1 MGMTGL
7 FTAVS
12 GLQAAQASLYTTGHN
27 MANHSVR
34 GFTRQHVAQ
43 TTFFYR
49 TIGRNNTGALQV
61 GLGTNMEGIRQI
73 RDKFLDMRWRE
84 AAPQLHFWDVQFSTG
99 RELDS
104 IFGELEGQFRMQGA
118 LRDFNMAM
126 HELLKEP
133 GSIESRSNFI
143 HFAGSFLSRA
153 EDAARSM
160 RAYQDELNNQVIS
173 TVQRINQLLV
183 EIDDLNRRIARE
195 EIGGARAN
203 DFRDWRN
210 NAIDELSTLIDINY
224 RPDVRTG
231 AYTIWTD
238 GHMLLSGGH
247 INTLGLRHSSPGS
260 PFVEP
265 VFTSSFDTLIYDP
278 TGRNAVALFNWE
290 RISHEEYMPPRGQLF
305 SLLVARGLSP
315 VNYQSAPPPT
325 VADLLAPPYYLE
337 REVAAF
343 TRNQVMQ
350 MLNTIDANGWT
361 GYIDPLSLAAMQT
374 HLTVALTN
382 FINDTTILPPA
393 PVPPALTLLPS
404 PPGPTPPPQLVS
416 MVNWINNE
424 LQPTTIEANTDI
436 AAYRR
441 EARFRFDITHGVI
454 TRTQAQFDTMIN
466 SIVTMFNTALTTDI
480 LGLGLPGMPQ
490 DLHGNPGVPL
500 FVQIRP
506 GEPLTLGNL
515 QINPELLGQ
524 HGASRLALQFD
535 DSISGESEVRIVAW
549 MIEQWS
555 SPDLVQ
561 FNDWVSMGV
570 DTFYRNFITEMAI
583 NTDTAGS
590 AVRGNIEVMNS
601 LDQRRLQIS
610 GVSLEEEM
618 SNMIRFQHAYN
629 ASARMINTL
638 DSMLDRIINHMG
650 RGG

>member
-27 MANHSVR
+27 MANHSVH

-43 TTFFYR
+43 TTFFYN

-61 GLGTNMEGIRQI
+61 GLGTDMQGIRQI
-73 RDKFLDMRWRE
+73 RDKFLDMSWRN

-99 RELDS
+99 RELDA
-104 IFGELEGQFRMQGA
+104 IFGELEGQFRIQGA
-118 LRDFNMAM
+118 LRDFNMAL

-133 GSIESRSNFI
+133 NSIESRSNFI
-143 HFAGSFLSRA
+143 HFAGTFLNRA
-153 EDAARSM
+153 DDSARSM
-160 RAYQDELNNQVIS
+160 RAYQDELNNQVIG

-238 GHMLLSGGH
+238 GHMLLSNGH

-265 VFTSSFDTLIYDP
+265 VFTGDFDTLIYDP
-278 TGRNAVALFNWE
+278 TGRNAIALFNWE
-290 RISHEEYMPPRGQLF
+290 RISHEETMPPRGQLF

-315 VNYQSAPPPT
+315 VNYDSAPPP
-325 VADLLAPPYYLE
+325 LAAALQGVELE
-337 REVAAF
+337 REIAAF
-343 TRNQVMQ
+343 TRNQVAQ
-350 MLNTIDANGWT
+350 MLNTMIANGWDTHFTT
-361 GYIDPLSLAAMQT
+361 GLAAITAMQT
-374 HLTVALTN
+374 HLTGPLTD
-382 FINDTTILPPA
+382 FIDGILGAAPAPPA
-393 PVPPALTLLPS
+393 FTLLA
-404 PPGPTPPPQLVS
+404 GAPPQLVS

-424 LQPTTIEANTDI
+424 LQPATINDNMMI
-436 AAYRR
+436 ASYRR
-441 EARFRFDITHGVI
+441 EARHRFDITHGVI

-466 SIVTMFNTALTTDI
+466 SIVNMFNAAIMTDVV
-480 LGLGLPGMPQ
+480 LGLGSGFYPQ
-490 DLHGNPGVPL
+490 DLQGNPGIPL
-500 FVQIRP
+500 FTLIRP
-506 GEPLTLGNL
+506 GEPYTLGNL
-515 QINPELLGQ
+515 QINPDLLGQ
-524 HGASRLALQFD
+524 GGASRLALQFD
-535 DSISGESEVRIVAW
+535 DSISGESETRLVAW
-549 MIEQWS
+549 MIEQWN

-590 AVRGNIEVMNS
+590 AFRGNIEVMNAY
-601 LDQRRLQIS
+601 DHRRMQIS